1 MRSFGTVSVI
11 GVAVLLA
18 GCSTITTG
26 TDEMVTIETDPA
38 GAVCKLS
45 TGGKQVAVV
54 NPTPG
59 SVEVPKSRKDLTV
72 RCEREEYLPT
82 EGTIRSSFQGM
93 TLGNAIFGGLIG
105 VAIDAGSGA
114 MNKYEDGVKIAL
126 IPETFESAEAKET
139 FFDNLRD
146 RTVADHEAAAAARQ
160 NRCGDPSN
168 CEQELKKA
176 EKERDARLAE
186 VERLRGEA
194 KVAAPQPSTS

>member
-1 MRSFGTVSVI
+1 MI
-11 GVAVLLA
+11 GVAALLA

-38 GAVCKLS
+38 GAVCTLS
-45 TGGKQVAVV
+45 AEGKQIAVV

-59 SVEVPKSRKDLTV
+59 SIEVPKSRKDLTV
-72 RCEREEYLPT
+72 RCEKEEYLRT

-114 MNKYEDGVKIAL
+114 MNKYEDGVKITL

-146 RTVADHEAAAAARQ
+146 RYVAEHEAEVAKRQ
-160 NRCGDPSN
+160 KNCGDPST
-168 CEQELKKA
+168 CERELKKA
-176 EKERDARLAE
+176 EERQDARLAE

-194 KVAAPQPSTS
+194 KVEAPQQSAS